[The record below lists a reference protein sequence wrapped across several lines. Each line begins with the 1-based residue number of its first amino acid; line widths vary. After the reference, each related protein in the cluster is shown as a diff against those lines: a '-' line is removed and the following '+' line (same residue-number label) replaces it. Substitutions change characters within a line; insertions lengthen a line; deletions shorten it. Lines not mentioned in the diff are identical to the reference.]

1 MTEITAAATAGQSS
15 SGEGSK
21 NIIAKLGKLRE
32 RYRNRNAPAAGGV
45 SVQRNELM
53 AEPATTHHE
62 FSRRRLKRREGTE
75 TDKVTLNP
83 ELIKQ
88 YSTFMETYI
97 TNLQELKK
105 NHELVLNHPNFR
117 HERDLMLMLS
127 KNGSPDKAAI
137 ERFVQTNQ
145 GIAVT
150 TQVLEDQT
158 ALMIFSLGLDMNARY
173 GGDGPWG
180 AKDSNFAQ
188 HMPGST
194 LLNLGRSGIM
204 REGAGRLAHMFGTD
218 VMGRFGGAA
227 SIATGATTG
236 AYLANVDIAG
246 FISAVGGA
254 MTPTMIGAILG
265 GGAGAAVARRF
276 FQPNGDVDLTACPDG
291 LNAIKGNPELLDYVR
306 IMTKVNPNDFDVVG
320 NRVVSTGGTTTTQ
333 NIEHI
338 RRTIDSNLQTRSAF
352 YEALGY
358 PGTRRGDFFEQLMT
372 RPNVEGQRQ
381 WMTKW
386 NQRMVDLTVGGVPP
400 ATTTEDYM
408 NARRIVLAE
417 YIQDYGDKILG
428 GTNREGAVTNID
440 KQIAEVAKRKAK
452 VVETQGKRATRAGQD
467 ITFVERAKTELYGK
481 KPTPEGG
488 VSIDEAQ
495 KALDDARNAVGKIE
509 RGKTHADIPT
519 MIIDVVRLIDAQKTN
534 LNALPGS
541 LQTLI
546 DGINTD
552 PGVRAGYTEQR
563 PVYDEHGRVVGYED
577 VMPSR
582 KEMLDHAHDSIEKQS
597 VAIERELTRLQK
609 ILERIEL
616 ADANIKAAEKTL
628 KDLGGKEFS
637 PFVQRSRE
645 MLQIITGFGTPPITV
660 AELAN
665 PTISID
671 TLLQRI
677 NRAHRATHTG
687 LPNEPWSESDN
698 DREEIRQRLLQA
710 RLEARVQVAAE
721 FYIPTHET
729 SLQIILGA
737 GRVGESHITEAELV
751 TMDLVA
757 LKARLNS
764 LNNSNPAIFT
774 TDWTLYT
781 DVELQMSI
789 DAAKLRA
796 EFRKAELDHMAAGL
810 KGIQKDAESR
820 VTAAKD
826 PAETKQLGVMR
837 DLATRQGDVFS
848 HLTSG
853 EAELRL
859 LLESQDTVRAD
870 RDLNDSERRLVRP
883 SAHIPRGYF
892 RMIDMLFDHKSKDDN
907 GAYFGTIQRVL
918 SPAQLTT
925 IIQQG
930 VNDQELFLPGFI
942 PGVPYTINDIFHNLE
957 TEFQNHVLTER
968 HLRALTSYIIDR
980 VALQARNIT

>member
-32 RYRNRNAPAAGGV
+32 RYRSRHAPASGSV
-45 SVQRNELM
+45 SMQRNELM
-53 AEPATTHHE
+53 SEPATTHHE
-62 FSRRRLKRREGTE
+62 LSRRRLKRREGTE

-97 TNLQELKK
+97 MRLQELQKT
-105 NHELVLNHPNFR
+105 HELVLHHPNFR

-127 KNGSPDKAAI
+127 KNGSPDKEAI
-137 ERFVQTNQ
+137 DRFVKTHQ
-145 GIAVT
+145 GMAVA
-150 TQVLEDQT
+150 TQILEDQT
-158 ALMIFSLGLDMNARY
+158 ALMIFGLGLDMDARY
-173 GGDGPWG
+173 GGHGSSHTD
-180 AKDSNFAQ
+180 FEQ
-188 HMPGST
+188 EMPAAT

-204 REGAGRLAHMFGTD
+204 RERAGRLAHMFGTD
-218 VMGRFGGAA
+218 VMGRHGGIASIGVGAA
-227 SIATGATTG
+227 TG

-246 FISAVGGA
+246 FVSAVGGA
-254 MTPTMIGAILG
+254 MTPTMIGALIG

-276 FQPNGDVDLTACPDG
+276 FQPNGDVDLTACADG
-291 LNAIKGNPELLDYVR
+291 LNAIKGNPELMDYVR

-320 NRVVSTGGTTTTQ
+320 DQVVSTGGNTTTQ

-338 RRTIDSNLQTRSAF
+338 RRTIIQNLHTRSAF

-358 PGTRRGDFFEQLMT
+358 PGTRRGESFEQLMT
-372 RPNVEGQRQ
+372 RPNMEGQRQ

-386 NQRMVDLTVGGVPP
+386 NQRMVELTVEVGAV
-400 ATTTEDYM
+400 TTEDYM
-408 NARRIVLAE
+408 NARRTVLAE
-417 YIQDYGDKILG
+417 YIQDYRDKILG
-428 GTNREGAVTNID
+428 GQDRGGAVTNID
-440 KQIAEVAKRKAK
+440 KQLAEVAKRKAK
-452 VVETQGKRATRAGQD
+452 EVETQGKRLTRATADEGF
-467 ITFVERAKTELYGK
+467 ITGIKQELYGK

-509 RGKTHADIPT
+509 RGKTHADIPA

-534 LNALPGS
+534 LNALPGN

-546 DGINTD
+546 NGINTD
-552 PGVRAGYTEQR
+552 PRVRAGYTEQR

-582 KEMLDHAHDSIEKQS
+582 KEMLDHANESIEKQS
-597 VAIERELTRLQK
+597 VAIERELARLQK

-628 KDLGGKEFS
+628 TELGGREFS
-637 PFVQRSRE
+637 PFVQNSRE

-687 LPNEPWSESDN
+687 LPNEPWSEADN
-698 DREEIRQRLLQA
+698 DRPEVRQRLLQA
-710 RLEARVQVAAE
+710 RIEARVQTAAE
-721 FYIPTHET
+721 FYIPTQET

-737 GRVGESHITEAELV
+737 GRVGEIHIQESEIA
-751 TMDLVA
+751 TMDVA
-757 LKARLNS
+757 TLRERLDH
-764 LNNSNPAIFT
+764 LHNSNPAEFT
-774 TDWTLYT
+774 TDWSVYSDT
-781 DVELQMSI
+781 ELQMSI

-810 KGIQKDAESR
+810 VGIQKDAQSR
-820 VTAAKD
+820 IDTAKD
-826 PAETKQLGVMR
+826 AAEIKQLGVMR

-859 LLESQDTVRAD
+859 LLESQDVVRAD
-870 RDLNDSERRLVRP
+870 RDLNEAERRLVRP

-892 RMIDMLFDHKSKDDN
+892 RMIDMLFDHKSREDN

-930 VNDQELFLPGFI
+930 VNNEELFLPGFI
-942 PGVPYTINDIFHNLE
+942 PGVPYTINNIFHNLE
-957 TEFQNHVLTER
+957 TEFQNHTLTER